1 MVNVI
6 SSAESQSSDLQLQ
19 NVVVEAQQK
28 KNAASQLALRNFYSC
43 ELSPDQERVVEE
55 LWQFFSSEQQ
65 VFLLKGYAGTGK
77 TFLLGGIVRYLA
89 ALEWSYCCSAPTG
102 KAAQVLRD
110 KIGEGAATIHSTI
123 YQFAVTSNW
132 AHHDAKVG
140 ALDREDEN
148 DTLVIGSIK
157 DCLDSCLVML
167 VDESSMISDE
177 VTDDDDYICGSG
189 KLLRDIFTF
198 LQLEKHPGRKV
209 IFVGDAAQLP
219 PVGSKISPALSA
231 QYLKKHFGYA
241 VVEDELRSI
250 VRQQAQSA
258 ILQNSLKL
266 RQSLKNNFYQELTFT
281 LKPGEVETATS
292 HESLVQDLAHRY
304 KAELAQQCMPQV
316 SMVCH
321 TNQLALEYN
330 LHIRHYLFNLP
341 YYATNSGLQG
351 VYAGSYDRMQVVEH
365 PLDLQ
370 CCDLLLVLRN
380 NCLHDL
386 YNGQLVLLGQFDPTA
401 LITRTIH
408 LRQSKAEQRKL
419 GLKESDSNWIE
430 VTLKFLP
437 VELWCSA
444 TNNQWIIKKVLLLT
458 NALYSPERSI
468 SRDEQRALYVDFI
481 KRHSDLKR
489 GSKEFIRT
497 LINDPY
503 YNAVQVH
510 FGYALTCHKAQ
521 GSEWQHVFVD
531 CNGLTGANEQ
541 NFRWLYTAI
550 TRAKSKL
557 TLINYRE
564 RKVAS
569 KLKIASTFKLDE
581 STLPSPQPST
591 VATPQAPSLNILR
604 EPDGAQSE
612 PSLGAQ
618 SEPDWNQR
626 ASNIVSRIN
635 SSLAEQHEPT
645 WDQSVPPFAQSHG
658 ANWDQSVP
666 PFALTREQSWEPPV
680 PPYAEPSEPNWEPP
694 APPYVEPSEPNW
706 EPPVPPYAEPPE
718 QSWEPP
724 VPPYAEPQEPI
735 WDQSAPPYAESHGAH
750 WEQPASPYAESRG
763 SYWEQ
768 STPPYAESHGPHWEQ
783 PALPYAESRGP
794 HWEQSVE
801 NLNTQPD
808 SSFHQA
814 DVAAAPI
821 NRGEEEVPPQRNVGS
836 VSIAQSASASSP
848 AEQLVSFCAEQCR
861 QQAYAHLQVS
871 HLASPDYQEQLS
883 ISDTRE
889 GKSMVLQVYY
899 GGNDCYSKVLVS
911 KSNLD
916 QQLSSK
922 LVDALNA
929 ALKGRSRFNLT
940 GENTSSIAAVEPP
953 DMGNVGF
960 NDYLRRLQAYLAQ
973 NKILTLS
980 WQKLQYV
987 LRVKFYAAA
996 DIAPNIHSGDSVEL
1010 DIGYNGRYE
1019 ITNIKP
1025 AHKGEGDKPLGHLL
1039 LSIIQSF

>member
-1 MVNVI
+1 MVKVI

-110 KIGEGAATIHSTI
+110 KIGEKAGTIHSTI

-132 AHHDAKVG
+132 AHHEAKVG

-148 DTLVIGSIK
+148 DTLVIGSIS
-157 DCLDSCLVML
+157 DCLASCLVML

-189 KLLRDIFTF
+189 KLLSDIFTF

-380 NCLHDL
+380 NYLHDL

-444 TNNQWIIKKVLLLT
+444 TDNQWIIKKVLLLT

-468 SRDEQRALYVDFI
+468 SHDEQRALYVDFI
-481 KRHSDLKR
+481 KRHDGVKR
-489 GSKEFIRT
+489 GSNEFISK
-497 LINDPY
+497 LKDDPY

-531 CNGLTGANEQ
+531 CNGSTGANEQ

-557 TLINYRE
+557 TLINYSE

-569 KLKIASTFKLDE
+569 KLKIASTFKFDATELPA
-581 STLPSPQPST
+581 STSN
-591 VATPQAPSLNILR
+591 TPQAQSLNILR
-604 EPDGAQSE
+604 EPDREQPV

-618 SEPDWNQR
+618 YESDWNQT

-645 WDQSVPPFAQSHG
+645 WNQSVPPFAQSHG

-666 PFALTREQSWEPPV
+666 PFAQTREQSWEPPV
-680 PPYAEPSEPNWEPP
+680 PPYAESSEQNWEPP
-694 APPYVEPSEPNW
+694 APPYVEPYEPNWEPQVPPYAEPPEQSW

-724 VPPYAEPQEPI
+724 VPPYAEPPELRR
-735 WDQSAPPYAESHGAH
+735 DQSAARLHA
-750 WEQPASPYAESRG
+750 QA
-763 SYWEQ
+763 
-768 STPPYAESHGPHWEQ
+768 
-783 PALPYAESRGP
+783 
-794 HWEQSVE
+794 
-801 NLNTQPD
+801 D
-808 SSFHQA
+808 SSLRSN
-814 DVAAAPI
+814 AAPPEPYFYQDDAAVAPI
-821 NRGEEEVPPQRNVGS
+821 NCAEEVASPLRNAAS
-836 VSIAQSASASSP
+836 APIAQRSDIASSP

-883 ISDTRE
+883 ISDERA

-899 GGNDCYSKVLVS
+899 GGNDCYSKVRVS

-953 DMGNVGF
+953 DMGNAGF
-960 NDYLRRLQAYLAQ
+960 NDYLRRLQVYLAQ
-973 NKILTLS
+973 NKILTIS
-980 WQKLQYV
+980 WQELQYV
-987 LRVKFYAAA
+987 LRVKFQAAA
-996 DIAPNIHSGDSVEL
+996 DIAPNIHGGDSVEL
-1010 DIGYNGRYE
+1010 DLNYNGRFA
-1019 ITNIKP
+1019 ITYISP
-1025 AHKGEGDKPLGHLL
+1025 SRKGEGDKPLGRLV
-1039 LSIIQSF
+1039 LSLIHSL

>member
-1 MVNVI
+1 MGNVNWT
-6 SSAESQSSDLQLQ
+6 SETSNSALQLQ

-77 TFLLGGIVRYLA
+77 TFLLGGIVRYLS
-89 ALEWSYCCSAPTG
+89 ALEWQSCCCAPTG
-102 KAAQVLRD
+102 KAANVLRD
-110 KIGEGAATIHSTI
+110 KLDVAAFTIHQTI
-123 YQFAVTSNW
+123 YDFNVTSDW
-132 AHHDAKVG
+132 AHHEAKG
-140 ALDREDEN
+140 STLGREDEN
-148 DTLVIGSIK
+148 DTIVVGSIK
-157 DCLDSCLVML
+157 TDQPSCLVML

-177 VTDDDDYICGSG
+177 VMDDDDYICGSG
-189 KLLRDIFTF
+189 KLLSDIFTF
-198 LQLEKHPGRKV
+198 LQLEKYPGRKV

-266 RQSLKNNFYQELTFT
+266 RQGLQNNFYQELAFTF
-281 LKPGEVETATS
+281 KYGEVDTAAS
-292 HESLVQDLAHRY
+292 HDSLVQDLAHRY
-304 KAELAQQCMPQV
+304 KAELAQQRMPQV
-316 SMVCH
+316 SMVCYS
-321 TNQLALEYN
+321 NQLALGYN
-330 LHIRHYLFNLP
+330 LYIRHYLFNLP
-341 YYATNSGLQG
+341 YYASDSGLQG
-351 VYAGSYDRMQVVEH
+351 VYAGNYDQMPVEH

-370 CCDLLLVLRN
+370 VGDLLLVLRN
-380 NCLHDL
+380 NYLHYL

-437 VELWCSA
+437 VELLYSA
-444 TNNQWIIKKVLLLT
+444 SDNKWVIKKVLLLT

-468 SRDEQRALYVDFI
+468 SHDEQRALYVDFI
-481 KRHSDLKR
+481 KRHDGVKR
-489 GSKEFIRT
+489 GSNEFISK
-497 LINDPY
+497 LKDDPY
-503 YNAVQVH
+503 FNAVQVH

-531 CNGLTGANEQ
+531 CNGSTGANEQ

-550 TRAKSKL
+550 TRAKSHL

-569 KLKIASTFKLDE
+569 KLKIASTFKFNATE
-581 STLPSPQPST
+581 LPAITSN
-591 VATPQAPSLNILR
+591 TPQAQSLNILR
-604 EPDGAQSE
+604 EPDRGQPV
-612 PSLGAQ
+612 PSLSDQ
-618 SEPDWNQR
+618 YESDWNKT

-635 SSLAEQHEPT
+635 SSLDEQHEPT

-658 ANWDQSVP
+658 ANWDQYVP
-666 PFALTREQSWEPPV
+666 PFAQTRERRWEPPV
-680 PPYAEPSEPNWEPP
+680 PPYVDPSEQNWEPPAPPYADPSEQNWEPPAPPYADPSEQNWEPP
-694 APPYVEPSEPNW
+694 APPYVEPYEPNW

-718 QSWEPP
+718 QSWEPQ
-724 VPPYAEPQEPI
+724 VSPYAEPPEPHR
-735 WDQSAPPYAESHGAH
+735 DQSAARLHA
-750 WEQPASPYAESRG
+750 
-763 SYWEQ
+763 
-768 STPPYAESHGPHWEQ
+768 
-783 PALPYAESRGP
+783 
-794 HWEQSVE
+794 
-801 NLNTQPD
+801 QPD
-808 SSFHQA
+808 SSLRSNVTQPEPYFYQG
-814 DVAAAPI
+814 DAAVAPI
-821 NRGEEEVPPQRNVGS
+821 NCAEEVASPLRNAAS
-836 VSIAQSASASSP
+836 APIAQRSDIASSP
-848 AEQLVSFCAEQCR
+848 AEQLVSFCAEQCC
-861 QQAYAHLQVS
+861 QLSYAHLQVS

-883 ISDTRE
+883 ISDARE
-889 GKSMVLQVYY
+889 GKSLVLQVYY
-899 GGNDCYSKVLVS
+899 GGNDCYSKVRVS

-953 DMGNVGF
+953 DMGNAGF

-973 NKILTLS
+973 NKILTIS
-980 WQKLQYV
+980 WQELQYV
-987 LRVKFYAAA
+987 LRVKFQAAA
-996 DIAPNIHSGDSVEL
+996 DIAPNIHGGDSVEL
-1010 DIGYNGRYE
+1010 DLNYNGRFA
-1019 ITNIKP
+1019 ITYISP
-1025 AHKGEGDKPLGHLL
+1025 SRKGEGDKPLGRLV
-1039 LSIIQSF
+1039 LSLIHSL

>member
-1 MVNVI
+1 MVKVI

-110 KIGEGAATIHSTI
+110 KIGEKAGTIHSTI

-132 AHHDAKVG
+132 AHHEAKVG

-148 DTLVIGSIK
+148 DTLVIGSIS
-157 DCLDSCLVML
+157 DCLASCLVML

-189 KLLRDIFTF
+189 KLLSDIFTF

-292 HESLVQDLAHRY
+292 HESLVQDLASRY

-380 NCLHDL
+380 NYLHDL

-444 TNNQWIIKKVLLLT
+444 TDNQWIIKKVLLLT

-497 LINDPY
+497 LIYDPY

-531 CNGLTGANEQ
+531 CNGLTRANEQ

-569 KLKIASTFKLDE
+569 KLKIASTFKFDATE
-581 STLPSPQPST
+581 LPAITSN
-591 VATPQAPSLNILR
+591 TPQAQSLNILR
-604 EPDGAQSE
+604 EPDLEQPV

-618 SEPDWNQR
+618 YESDWNQT

-666 PFALTREQSWEPPV
+666 PFAQTREQSLEPPV
-680 PPYAEPSEPNWEPP
+680 PPYMEPYEPNWELPVPPDAEPPEQSCELPAPPYADPSEQNWEPP
-694 APPYVEPSEPNW
+694 APPYVEPYEPNW
-706 EPPVPPYAEPPE
+706 EPLVPPYAEPPE
-718 QSWEPP
+718 HSWEPP
-724 VPPYAEPQEPI
+724 VSPYAEPPEPRR
-735 WDQSAPPYAESHGAH
+735 DQSAARLHA
-750 WEQPASPYAESRG
+750 
-763 SYWEQ
+763 
-768 STPPYAESHGPHWEQ
+768 
-783 PALPYAESRGP
+783 
-794 HWEQSVE
+794 
-801 NLNTQPD
+801 QPD
-808 SSFHQA
+808 SSLRSN
-814 DVAAAPI
+814 VAQPEPYFYQGDTAVAPI
-821 NRGEEEVPPQRNVGS
+821 NCAEEVASPLRNAAS
-836 VSIAQSASASSP
+836 APIAQRSDIASSP

-861 QQAYAHLQVS
+861 QMSYAHLQVS

-883 ISDTRE
+883 ISDARE
-889 GKSMVLQVYY
+889 GKSLVLQVYY
-899 GGNDCYSKVLVS
+899 GGNDCYSKVCVS

-916 QQLSSK
+916 QQLSSN
-922 LVDALNA
+922 LVNALKS
-929 ALKGRSRFNLT
+929 ALKGRSRFNLI
-940 GENTSSIAAVEPP
+940 GGSSVSIEAVEPP

-980 WQKLQYV
+980 WQKLQYCSMCC
-987 LRVKFYAAA
+987 A
-996 DIAPNIHSGDSVEL
+996 
-1010 DIGYNGRYE
+1010 
-1019 ITNIKP
+1019 
-1025 AHKGEGDKPLGHLL
+1025 
-1039 LSIIQSF
+1039 LSFMQRRISRLISTAVTVWNLILATTAGMRSPISNQRTKARAINH